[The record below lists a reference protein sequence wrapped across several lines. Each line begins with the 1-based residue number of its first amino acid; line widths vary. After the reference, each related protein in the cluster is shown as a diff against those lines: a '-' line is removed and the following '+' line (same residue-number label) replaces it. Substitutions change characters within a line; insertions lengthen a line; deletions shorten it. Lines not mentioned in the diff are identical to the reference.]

1 MFTHCPHCDT
11 CFRVTPEHLK
21 AARGEVRCGRC
32 FGTFNAL
39 EHLVDNPP
47 EEESEAE
54 KTSTPTLSSNKETS
68 PTREE
73 YKEEPKRKAQTEAQI
88 EARSERSQLLVE
100 EIQSIPEPAAHGKNF
115 FLPLMGIFLFSGL
128 LAGQYGYFNL
138 QQLAKNTSLRP
149 ALSVLC
155 KIADCKLPLMEA
167 PHLIKLADRD
177 IHSHP
182 KFKDV
187 LQVKARLT
195 NTADFVQSFPTMEL
209 KLQDITGHP
218 TAGRR
223 FKPSEYLA
231 EDLNIKKGLVPQ
243 QSVGIILDLEDPGA
257 EAVGFEFDFL

>member
-11 CFRVTPEHLK
+11 CFRVTLEHLK

-47 EEESEAE
+47 EEEEEAIE
-54 KTSTPTLSSNKETS
+54 ETAPPSMDSNKEPS
-68 PTREE
+68 PA
-73 YKEEPKRKAQTEAQI
+73 KQEPKKATQTEAQI

-100 EIQSIPEPAAHGKNF
+100 EIQAIPEPAAHGKNF
-115 FLPLMGIFLFSGL
+115 FLPLVGILLFSGL
-128 LAGQYGYFNL
+128 LIGQYGYFNL

-149 ALSVLC
+149 ALGLLC
-155 KIADCKLPLMEA
+155 KITACKLPLMRA
-167 PHLIKLADRD
+167 PNLIKLADRD

-182 KFKDV
+182 KFKNA
-187 LQVKARLT
+187 LQVKAELT
-195 NTADFVQSFPTMEL
+195 NTADFVQPFPIMEL

-231 EDLNIKKGLVPQ
+231 EDLNIRQGLAPQ
-243 QSVGIILDLEDPGA
+243 QSVGIILDLEDPGS
-257 EAVGFEFDFL
+257 EAVGFEFNFL